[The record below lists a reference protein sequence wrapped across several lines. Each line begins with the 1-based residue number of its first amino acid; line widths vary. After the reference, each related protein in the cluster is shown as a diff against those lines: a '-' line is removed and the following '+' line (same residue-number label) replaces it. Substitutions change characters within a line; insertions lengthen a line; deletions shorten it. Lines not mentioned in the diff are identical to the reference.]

1 MLGFKTSLRRRM
13 AATLSLTV
21 IGVIAIGVVAAV
33 AVNGLHEDLGVATA
47 GYRQLQDVYTAGFLA
62 SKARDALSATPP
74 SREVAA
80 SSLRAA
86 VTTLDRPGWFDE
98 PSRLDCRTLAA
109 RAADDVTA
117 GRPGR
122 SMDLLFAKLA
132 KMTEDVRLEIA
143 DAQTAADRRRQT
155 AVRVVTGSCAGVGLI
170 AVLLG
175 VRQYRRVIGPLRDL
189 GDNVQTF
196 TAGNLDRRINVR
208 GDREFAR
215 LAADFNRMADE
226 LRSLYRNLEQQVA
239 AKSRELVR
247 AERLASVGFLAAGV
261 AHEIN
266 NPLGIIAGYGER
278 ALRQLPADAP
288 ESTRKALTVMC
299 EEAFRC
305 KQITERLL
313 TLSRPGSDDRTRV
326 SVSTVAERV
335 VSTVTGLR
343 ADRHVTLKSVPADE
357 SLVTARPG
365 DLQQVLLNLLSNATE
380 AVEAGGHVNVD
391 VSRSEGAVKLTVTDD
406 GRGMDAATLERV
418 FEPFFTDK
426 RGVRTG
432 TGLGLSIVHA
442 IVVEHGGTVTAQSDG
457 VGRGSKFTVTLPA
470 V

>member
-1 MLGFKTSLRRRM
+1 MV
-13 AATLSLTV
+13 ATLSLTV
-21 IGVIAIGVVAAV
+21 TGVIAIGVVAAV
-33 AVNGLHEDLGVATA
+33 AVDGLHQDLGVATA

-62 SKARDALSATPP
+62 SKARDALSASPP

-98 PSRLDCRTLAA
+98 QSRLDCRSLAA
-109 RAADDVTA
+109 KAADDVTA
-117 GRPGR
+117 ARPGR
-122 SMDLLFAKLA
+122 SMDLLFAKLSNV
-132 KMTEDVRLEIA
+132 TEDVRMAIA

-155 AVRVVTGSCAGVGLI
+155 AVRVVTGSCAAVGLI

-189 GDNVQTF
+189 GDSVTTF
-196 TAGNLDRRINVR
+196 AAGNLDRRIDVR

-226 LRSLYRNLEQQVA
+226 LRNLYRNLEQQVA

-247 AERLASVGFLAAGV
+247 AERLAGVGFLAAGV

-278 ALRQLPADAP
+278 ALRQLPPDAP

-326 SVSTVAERV
+326 SVTTEAGQV

-343 ADRHVTLKSVPADE
+343 ADRHITLKSVPADE
-357 SLVTARPG
+357 SVVTARPG
-365 DLQQVLLNLLSNATE
+365 DLQQVLLNLLLNATE
-380 AVEAGGHVNVD
+380 AAEAGGHVGVE
-391 VSRSEGAVKLTVTDD
+391 VSRVDGAVKLTVTDD

-442 IVVEHGGTVTAQSDG
+442 IVAEHGGTVTAASGG
-457 VGRGSKFTVTLPA
+457 VGRGSTFTVTLPSTK
-470 V
+470 

>member
-1 MLGFKTSLRRRM
+1 
-13 AATLSLTV
+13 
-21 IGVIAIGVVAAV
+21 
-33 AVNGLHEDLGVATA
+33 
-47 GYRQLQDVYTAGFLA
+47 
-62 SKARDALSATPP
+62 
-74 SREVAA
+74 
-80 SSLRAA
+80 
-86 VTTLDRPGWFDE
+86 
-98 PSRLDCRTLAA
+98 
-109 RAADDVTA
+109 
-117 GRPGR
+117 
-122 SMDLLFAKLA
+122 
-132 KMTEDVRLEIA
+132 
-143 DAQTAADRRRQT
+143 
-155 AVRVVTGSCAGVGLI
+155 VRVVTGSCAAVGLI

-189 GDNVQTF
+189 GDSVTTF
-196 TAGNLDRRINVR
+196 AAGNLDRRIDVR

-226 LRSLYRNLEQQVA
+226 LRNLYRNLEQQVA

-247 AERLASVGFLAAGV
+247 AERLAGVGFLAAGV

-278 ALRQLPADAP
+278 ALRQLPPDAP

-326 SVSTVAERV
+326 SVTTEAGQV

-343 ADRHVTLKSVPADE
+343 ADRHITLKSVPADE
-357 SLVTARPG
+357 SVVTARPG
-365 DLQQVLLNLLSNATE
+365 DLQQVLLNLLLNATE
-380 AVEAGGHVNVD
+380 AAEAGGHVGVE
-391 VSRSEGAVKLTVTDD
+391 VSRVDGAVKLTVTDD

-418 FEPFFTDK
+418 FEPFFTDT

-442 IVVEHGGTVTAQSDG
+442 IVAEHGGTVTAASGG
-457 VGRGSKFTVTLPA
+457 VGRGSTFTVTLPSTK
-470 V
+470 

>member
-1 MLGFKTSLRRRM
+1 MV
-13 AATLSLTV
+13 ATLSLTL
-21 IGVIAIGVVAAV
+21 IGVVAIGVVAAV
-33 AVNGLHEDLGVATA
+33 AVNRLHEDLGVATA

-62 SKARDALSATPP
+62 SKARDALSASPP
-74 SREVAA
+74 SRQVATA
-80 SSLRAA
+80 SLRAA
-86 VTTLDRPGWFDE
+86 ASTLDRPGWFDE
-98 PSRLDCRTLAA
+98 QSRLDCRALAA
-109 RAADDVTA
+109 RAADDA
-117 GRPGR
+117 AAARPGR
-122 SMDLLFAKLA
+122 SMDLLFARLSKV
-132 KMTEDVRLEIA
+132 TEDVRAVIA
-143 DAQTAADRRRQT
+143 DAQTAADRRRRT
-155 AVRVVTGSCAGVGLI
+155 AVRVVAGSCAGFGLV

-175 VRQYRRVIGPLRDL
+175 VRQYRRVIGPLRHL
-189 GDNVQTF
+189 GDTVQTF
-196 TAGNLDRRINVR
+196 AAGNLDRRIDVG

-226 LRSLYRNLEQQVA
+226 LRGLYRDLEQQVA

-288 ESTRKALTVMC
+288 DSTRKALTVMC

-305 KQITERLL
+305 KQITGRLL
-313 TLSRPGSDDRTRV
+313 TLSRPGSDDRSSV
-326 SVSTVAERV
+326 SVTTIAEQV

-343 ADRHVTLKSVPADE
+343 ADRRVTIRAVPADE
-357 SLVTARPG
+357 SVVTARPG
-365 DLQQVLLNLLSNATE
+365 DLQQVLLNLLLNATE
-380 AVEAGGHVNVD
+380 AVEPGGHVGVE
-391 VSRSEGAVKLTVTDD
+391 VSSGEGRVKLSVTDD
-406 GRGMDAATLERV
+406 GRGMDAATQERV

-442 IVVEHGGTVTAQSDG
+442 IVAEHGGTVTAASDG
-457 VGRGSKFTVTLPA
+457 PGRGSVFVVTLPSA
-470 V
+470 NPTQ